1 MRNYVQRG
9 DTLTVPAPREVTSGE
24 GVVVGSI
31 FGVANGD
38 AAEGEL
44 VDLDTVGVFNLP
56 KLAADAYEVGEPVFW
71 DDAARLVTT
80 DGTDKRIGVATEPR
94 LAQSAEVPVRL
105 NGTF

>member
-38 AAEGEL
+38 AAEGEP

-71 DDAARLVTT
+71 DDAAGLVTT
-80 DGTDKRIGVATEPR
+80 DGTDKRIGIAIEPR
-94 LAQSAEVPVRL
+94 AAQTAHVPVRL